1 MNRVARVTGERFDA
15 DQIQW
20 ACDECGLDEW
30 CCDCEPN
37 VCAVCARTFDS
48 HGYCLCK
55 SDNGLSM
62 EEVEARIARFV
73 NPTGWEL
80 AEQAALQRR
89 AA

>member
-1 MNRVARVTGERFDA
+1 MTFGHSCREAIPCFG
-15 DQIQW
+15 
-20 ACDECGLDEW
+20 CDRPMDRCV
-30 CCDCEPN
+30 CDHE
-37 VCAVCARTFDS
+37 VCRKCNSTVDPY
-48 HGYCLCK
+48 GYCLCK

-62 EEVEARIARFV
+62 EEVRARIARFV

>member
-1 MNRVARVTGERFDA
+1 MTFGFSCREAIPCFG
-15 DQIQW
+15 
-20 ACDECGLDEW
+20 CDRPMGRCV
-30 CCDCEPN
+30 CEPGECDKCGQN
-37 VCAVCARTFDS
+37 YDDY
-48 HGYCLCK
+48 GYCGCK
-55 SDNGLSM
+55 ADNGLSM

>member
-1 MNRVARVTGERFDA
+1 MTFGYSCREATPCFGCDLPMERCVCDVTVCPKC
-15 DQIQW
+15 DQTI
-20 ACDECGLDEW
+20 DDY
-30 CCDCEPN
+30 
-37 VCAVCARTFDS
+37 
-48 HGYCLCK
+48 GYCHCK

-80 AEQAALQRR
+80 AEQAAIEPRQRR

>member
-1 MNRVARVTGERFDA
+1 MTFGYSCREAIPCFGCDRPMNHCVCDHEVCRKCERTVD
-15 DQIQW
+15 
-20 ACDECGLDEW
+20 
-30 CCDCEPN
+30 PY
-37 VCAVCARTFDS
+37 
-48 HGYCLCK
+48 GYCLCK